1 MGAKMVEI
9 EIPSLQDWRRSSN
22 GPLHVV
28 FIVHLVLSSWSMLGG
43 WSGNKLLIHD
53 SFLLICI
60 LWALHNKAD
69 ISPVILS
76 MAIDVISILL
86 DIVVLAIAY
95 PVRQSSGEQFSAVMA
110 IFNLIFRIASIYVI
124 YQCWCERKDAIDGI
138 YGTTVTRPPIAQ
150 PSSVIS
156 SSIPPVARSAS
167 RVSNRPPANM
177 EKDEN
182 DGKNIHGYGELRGET
197 YPEGILRQNSQEK
210 GLSPL

>member
-1 MGAKMVEI
+1 MG
-9 EIPSLQDWRRSSN
+9 
-22 GPLHVV
+22 
-28 FIVHLVLSSWSMLGG
+28 
-43 WSGNKLLIHD
+43 
-53 SFLLICI
+53 
-60 LWALHNKAD
+60 
-69 ISPVILS
+69 SPVILS
-76 MAIDVISILL
+76 LAIDVVSILL
-86 DIVVLAIAY
+86 DIVVLAIWY
-95 PVRQSSGEQFSAVMA
+95 PHQYPHQDRIINSSSEQFSAVMA

-182 DGKNIHGYGELRGET
+182 GYGYSGQI
-197 YPEGILRQNSQEK
+197 YNNPEPRQDLPPSYTQH
-210 GLSPL
+210 S